1 MPNRLASA
9 TSQYLRQH
17 ADNPVDWWSW
27 GPAAFAEAARR
38 DVLVLVSIGY
48 SSCHWCHVMARETFA
63 DAEVGA
69 FVNEHFVAIKVD
81 REEHPD
87 VDQAFMRT
95 TQALTGQG
103 GWPMTVFCTPAGEP
117 FLSV

>member
-17 ADNPVDWWSW
+17 ADNPVDWWNW
-27 GPAAFAEAARR
+27 GPEAFAEAARR

-63 DAEVGA
+63 DAEVGSLQA
-69 FVNEHFVAIKVD
+69 GKRADFVVPAEDPLAVPGAEL
-81 REEHPD
+81 R
-87 VDQAFMRT
+87 
-95 TQALTGQG
+95 ALTVLATYVDGQPVYEATG
-103 GWPMTVFCTPAGEP
+103 SGSAAAP
-117 FLSV
+117 